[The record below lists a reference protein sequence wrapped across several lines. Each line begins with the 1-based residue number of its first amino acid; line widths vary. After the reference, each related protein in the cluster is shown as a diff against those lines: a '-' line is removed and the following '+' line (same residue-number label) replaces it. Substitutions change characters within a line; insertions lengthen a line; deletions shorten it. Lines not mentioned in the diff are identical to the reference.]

1 MNWKKLLLIVAFLSV
16 KTVSA
21 QVDAQSEII
30 SDATEVVVD
39 EPIYKKV
46 DVLAKYRGGYEV
58 LRQELQE
65 AVKICKRG
73 RYKRKV
79 DSEVIAE
86 VLVDSKGRVTEV
98 YIIRAATDLCKEEII
113 NALKSSKKWIPA
125 QINGKTVSSFVRV
138 SINLQRAHY

>member
-21 QVDAQSEII
+21 QVDVQSEII

-86 VLVDSKGRVTEV
+86 VLVDSKGMVTEV

>member
-86 VLVDSKGRVTEV
+86 VLVDSKGWVTEV